1 MILPYCSL
9 IKAVVQRAVLDARK
23 MNMGSMRP
31 GHREVVAA
39 DAREFLMEWGL
50 PSSFLEPSKSSFNK
64 IQ

>member
-9 IKAVVQRAVLDARK
+9 IKAVVQRAVLDGRK

-39 DAREFLMEWGL
+39 DAREFLAEWGL
-50 PSSFLEPSKSSFNK
+50 KLDTKKPNFTQN
-64 IQ
+64 